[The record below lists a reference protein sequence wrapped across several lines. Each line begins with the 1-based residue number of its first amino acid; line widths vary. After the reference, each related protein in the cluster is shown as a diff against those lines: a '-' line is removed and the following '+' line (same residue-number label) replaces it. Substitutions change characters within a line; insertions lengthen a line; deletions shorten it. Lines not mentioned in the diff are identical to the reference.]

1 MAINAAGEFE
11 IIAKTVLMKIDR
23 RLGDQPN
30 NSVLV
35 RAKGVMENAVQW
47 AFGAAKIDAARLKS
61 FADVCDGIRENFRN
75 DTELSDT
82 LFDLLDFLEYRVG

>member
-1 MAINAAGEFE
+1 
-11 IIAKTVLMKIDR
+11 MKIDR

-30 NSVLV
+30 NSVLI
-35 RAKGVMENAVQW
+35 RAKGVMERAVGW
-47 AFGAAKIDAARLKS
+47 ATANQKIDPARLKA
-61 FADVCDGIRENFRN
+61 FADTCDGIRENFRN